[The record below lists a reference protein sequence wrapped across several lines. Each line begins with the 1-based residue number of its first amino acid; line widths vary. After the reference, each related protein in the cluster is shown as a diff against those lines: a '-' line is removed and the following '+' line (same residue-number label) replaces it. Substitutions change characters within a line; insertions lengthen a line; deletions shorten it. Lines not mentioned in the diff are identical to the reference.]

1 MRYYYPLIVVGAI
14 IGVFSILFLAAFLSI
29 KDKKTAIGF
38 NRKMSDKE
46 LIGRLMK
53 YAAPFWRSFSVVGLL
68 MIFSIAYDVL
78 SPLLISDIEKL
89 IQGEFV
95 LSALFARVAVY
106 AGILIFSLVS
116 SYVHSAKDGAENSF

>member
-89 IQGEFV
+89 IQGEFA
-95 LSALFARVAVY
+95 LSALFA
-106 AGILIFSLVS
+106 
-116 SYVHSAKDGAENSF
+116 

>member
-53 YAAPFWRSFSVVGLL
+53 
-68 MIFSIAYDVL
+68 
-78 SPLLISDIEKL
+78 
-89 IQGEFV
+89 
-95 LSALFARVAVY
+95 
-106 AGILIFSLVS
+106 
-116 SYVHSAKDGAENSF
+116 